1 MRSKDW
7 FKINGISSYTVE
19 IYVDTPSVPPMA
31 QQRFTTYQVGA
42 DEDITFP
49 DNIFDDIIYSLTFYT
64 FRNDFDNTDIY
75 SFLSDARTLEISR
88 LPRYYYKIRQ
98 LSLDSPENLFRGE
111 KIRYKLN
118 LKLAPFRYFAE
129 NPAISLRNN
138 SIVVNRGTRYSK
150 PIFRIVGTGDIF
162 VNVNNQIFEVKGL
175 AENQEIIIDSS
186 KFITYSG
193 NQLFYNQTSGK
204 YPLLTVGENAV
215 SWGGDVK
222 NVEISKN
229 ERCY

>member
-31 QQRFTTYQVGA
+31 QQYYTTYQTNF
-42 DEDITFP
+42 DENSTYS
-49 DNIFDDIIYSLTFYT
+49 DNIFDDITYSITFYT
-64 FRNDFDNTDIY
+64 FYKDFDNTDIY
-75 SFLSDARTLEISR
+75 SFLADAQTLEISR

-98 LSLDSPENLFRGE
+98 LSLDNPENVFRGE

-118 LKLAPFRYFAE
+118 FRLAPFRYFTE
-129 NPAISLRNN
+129 NPAISVLNGSVISNN
-138 SIVVNRGTRYSK
+138 GTRYSK
-150 PIFRIVGTGDIF
+150 PTLRIVGTGDIS
-162 VNVNNQIFEVKGL
+162 VNVNDLTFEVKGL
-175 AENQEIIIDSS
+175 SENQEIIIDSS

-193 NQLFYNQTSGK
+193 NELFHNRTTGK
-204 YPLLTVGENAV
+204 YPLLAVGENV
-215 SWGGDVK
+215 ISWSGNVK

>member
-1 MRSKDW
+1 MRSIDW

-19 IYVDTPSVPPMA
+19 IYVDTPAVPPMA
-31 QQRFTTYQVGA
+31 QQRYSTYQVGA

-64 FRNDFDNTDIY
+64 FRKDFDNTDIY
-75 SFLSDARTLEISR
+75 SFLANAQTLEISR

-98 LSLDSPENLFRGE
+98 LSLDNPENVFRGE
-111 KIRYKLN
+111 KVRYKLN
-118 LKLAPFRYFAE
+118 FRLAPFRYFAE
-129 NPAISLRNN
+129 NPAISLNN
-138 SIVVNRGTRYSK
+138 NTVISNNGTRYSK
-150 PIFRIVGTGDIF
+150 PTFRIVGTGDIF

-186 KFITYSG
+186 KFITFSG
-193 NQLFYNQTSGK
+193 GELFHNRTVGK
-204 YPLLTVGENAV
+204 YPLLTVGENV
-215 SWGGDVK
+215 ISWGGNVK

>member
-31 QQRFTTYQVGA
+31 QQRYSTYQVGA
-42 DEDITFP
+42 DEDSTYP

-64 FRNDFDNTDIY
+64 FRKDFDNTDIY
-75 SFLSDARTLEISR
+75 SFLANAQTLEISR

-98 LSLDSPENLFRGE
+98 LSLDNPENVFRGE

-118 LKLAPFRYFAE
+118 FRLAPFRYFAE
-129 NPAISLRNN
+129 NPAISLHNN
-138 SIVVNRGTRYSK
+138 SIVCNNGTRYSK

-175 AENQEIIIDSS
+175 AENQEIIVDSS
-186 KFITYSG
+186 KFITYSDG
-193 NQLFYNQTSGK
+193 ELFYNRTVGQ
-204 YPLLTVGENAV
+204 YPFLAVGENLI
-215 SWGGDVK
+215 SWGGNVK